1 MSYQLAY
8 LDKQGNWNVD
18 RSPWRT
24 YITRQEAR
32 QAIEALAVKTGVK
45 IVGESRVAILQRG
58 HSMLYVSDLPG
69 CYGTVRVK
77 PDLGSERNSDWGFSP
92 NSTEAISLSPY
103 WQIRYRKYLR
113 DTRQEGGVL

>member
-8 LDKQGNWNVD
+8 LDEQGNWNVD

-32 QAIEALAVKTGVK
+32 QAIEALVVKTGVK
-45 IVGESRVAILQRG
+45 IVMESRPAILHQPG
-58 HSMLYVSDLPG
+58 HVMLYVSDLPG
-69 CYGTVRVK
+69 HNGTARIK
-77 PDLGSERNSDWGFSP
+77 AGSERNSDWGFSP